1 MELDT
6 PSNVLE
12 CENHA
17 ILSEIRNKKSVQ
29 STPDNT
35 TGRMR
40 ISIGI
45 KLLLI
50 SGLALGFRIEDLFGQ
65 KKFSYDQPAARLTP
79 PQYPSERPDGQC
91 DILVPAFI
99 ATFIASSVTNLLFP
113 LVGLRTTRK
122 EIGRNIVYLTS
133 PSSYHKNQRIM

>member
-1 MELDT
+1 M
-6 PSNVLE
+6 
-12 CENHA
+12 
-17 ILSEIRNKKSVQ
+17 EIRNKKSVQ
-29 STPDNT
+29 STLDNT

-65 KKFSYDQPAARLTP
+65 KKFDYYHQPAARLTP
-79 PQYPSERPDGQC
+79 PQYPSERPDGHC

-99 ATFIASSVTNLLFP
+99 AAFIASSVTNLLFP
-113 LVGLRTTRK
+113 LAGLIRTQEK
-122 EIGRNIVYLTS
+122 IGKKIVLPDPAEFSCSYLVL
-133 PSSYHKNQRIM
+133 Y